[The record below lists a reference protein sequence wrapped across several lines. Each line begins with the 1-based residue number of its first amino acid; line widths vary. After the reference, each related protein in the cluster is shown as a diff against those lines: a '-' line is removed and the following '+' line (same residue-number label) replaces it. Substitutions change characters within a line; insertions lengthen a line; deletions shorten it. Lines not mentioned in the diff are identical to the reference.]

1 MLALQLAE
9 RLRHEFRF
17 VFVCLDELGSLGEEL
32 QSRGAAAK
40 VLHRR
45 SGLDW
50 RCSYRLAKTLRQ
62 ENVDLVHAHQYTPF
76 FYAALARILAGF
88 QPRLIVTE
96 HGRHFPDQVAP
107 LRRAV
112 NRLFL
117 EPRADAVTAVC
128 RFCAHSMVTV
138 DGFRGAR
145 VHVISNGVATA
156 ANANARQ
163 RQALREDLGLAD
175 KRRYLVNVAR
185 QHPIK
190 DHATL
195 LKAFYHVAR
204 NCGDVDLLL
213 VGDGPL
219 RRDLHELAVTLGIKE
234 RVHFL
239 GVRNDVP
246 NLLRLADAFVL
257 TSLSEAASLTILE
270 AMAASLPV
278 VVTAV
283 GGNPEIVR
291 HGVEGLLVP
300 PRDSARLAEALQM
313 LLSGTVRATA
323 MGRAGAERVRKHYQ
337 LEHTVLQYRALYGR
351 LTRSA

>member
-1 MLALQLAE
+1 
-9 RLRHEFRF
+9 
-17 VFVCLDELGSLGEEL
+17 
-32 QSRGAAAK
+32 
-40 VLHRR
+40 
-45 SGLDW
+45 
-50 RCSYRLAKTLRQ
+50 
-62 ENVDLVHAHQYTPF
+62 
-76 FYAALARILAGF
+76 
-88 QPRLIVTE
+88 
-96 HGRHFPDQVAP
+96 
-107 LRRAV
+107 
-112 NRLFL
+112 
-117 EPRADAVTAVC
+117 
-128 RFCAHSMVTV
+128 
-138 DGFRGAR
+138 
-145 VHVISNGVATA
+145 VISNGVATA
-156 ANANARQ
+156 ANVNARQ

-195 LKAFYHVAR
+195 LKAYYHVSR
-204 NCGDVDLLL
+204 NYGDVDLLL

-300 PRDSARLAEALQM
+300 PGDSVRLAEALHL
-313 LLSGTVRATA
+313 LLSGTGRATA
-323 MGRAGAERVRKHYQ
+323 MGRAGAERVRKYYQ